1 MKNNINS
8 SEYWLL
14 TDTFME
20 SLSDISQ
27 LQVQAI
33 DQSIE
38 DFGTVN
44 LGLIDFSQKKVDNI
58 EERRAKK
65 VLDFLKMLNYFRANK
80 KRDELINR
88 Y

>member
-1 MKNNINS
+1 
-8 SEYWLL
+8 
-14 TDTFME
+14 ME
-20 SLSDISQ
+20 TLSDISQ

-44 LGLIDFSQKKVDNI
+44 LGLIDFSQKKGDNI
-58 EERRAKK
+58 EGMRTKK
-65 VLDFLKMLNYFRANK
+65 VFDFLKMLSYFRANK
-80 KRDELINR
+80 KRDELISR

>member
-44 LGLIDFSQKKVDNI
+44 LGLIDFSQKKGDNI
-58 EERRAKK
+58 EEIRTKK
-65 VLDFLKMLNYFRANK
+65 VFDFLKMLNYFRANK